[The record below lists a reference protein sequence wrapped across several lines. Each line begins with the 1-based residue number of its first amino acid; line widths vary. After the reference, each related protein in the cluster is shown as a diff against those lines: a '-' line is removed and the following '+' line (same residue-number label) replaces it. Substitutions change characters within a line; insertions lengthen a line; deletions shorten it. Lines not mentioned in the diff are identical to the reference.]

1 MQFLEKLL
9 CLFSPLFRA
18 AKHTLIIVSKQTC
31 IISGSEVK
39 PYFVVFKSQH
49 W

>member
-9 CLFSPLFRA
+9 CLFCPLFRE
-18 AKHTLIIVSKQTC
+18 AKHILIIVSKQTC